1 VPSRSTP
8 EIRLLPPAPELLAS
22 YSAALARGWSPGPGR
37 RASVTQLQA
46 LRSAPAGFLQELAPV
61 PDRLAAEDGGKPRL
75 PFRLFWIWDGD
86 FSGTINLRYQPGSLS
101 LPAYVS
107 GHVGYAVVPWK
118 QRRGYA
124 TRALALL
131 LPHCRAAGLARVL
144 VTCDD
149 DNDASR
155 RVIEANGGV
164 PDGVDPHPCL
174 PLRYKLRFW
183 ITP

>member
-1 VPSRSTP
+1 MPSRPAP

-37 RASVTQLQA
+37 RAAVTQLVA
-46 LRSAPAGFLQELAPV
+46 LRSAPAVFLQELGPV
-61 PDRLAAEDGGKPRL
+61 TDHLAAEDGGKPQL

-86 FSGTINLRYQPGSLS
+86 FSGTINLRYQSGSES

-131 LPHCRAAGLARVL
+131 LPYCREVGLARVL

-155 RVIEANGGV
+155 RVIEANDGV
-164 PDGVDPHPCL
+164 ADGVDPHPCL
-174 PLRYKLRFW
+174 PYRYKLRFW
-183 ITP
+183 ITA